1 MSIPPQIESLDP
13 SKSRTVFLLLRD
25 AILSGNLAPG
35 ERLPSEL
42 KLTEEYG
49 VSRVTVRRALAEL
62 QRMGLIRRRA
72 GSGTVVAERRPVAP
86 INVDF
91 ANLLSH
97 LEEMGRATAVRVLE
111 FGYLQPPPDIA
122 AALRLEDGVRVQRS
136 VRVRYIDREPFSYLV
151 THVPETV
158 GQHYTRK
165 ELGEAPLL
173 SLFERAG
180 VTVESATQTFSATLA
195 SPAVAEA
202 LGVAVG
208 DALTSLTRTVYASDG
223 GGVEHLAALYRP
235 DRYRFAMEL
244 TKISDNAETIWAPA
258 QGSARYG

>member
-1 MSIPPQIESLDP
+1 MNIPSQLESLDP

-25 AILSGNLAPG
+25 AILSGNLAAG
-35 ERLPSEL
+35 ARLPSEL
-42 KLTEEYG
+42 KLTQEFG

-72 GSGTVVAERRPVAP
+72 GSGTVVAERKPASP

-97 LEEMGRATAVRVLE
+97 LTEMGRTTSVRVLE
-111 FGYLQPPPDIA
+111 FGYQLPPPDVA
-122 AALRLEDGVRVQRS
+122 LALRLADGVEVQRS
-136 VRVRYIDREPFSYLV
+136 ARVRHIDNEAFSYLV
-151 THVPETV
+151 TCVPEPI
-158 GQHYTRK
+158 GRHYSA
-165 ELGEAPLL
+165 EDLGEAPLL

-180 VTVESATQTFSATLA
+180 VTVDSAVQTISATLA
-195 SPAVAEA
+195 TPVVAEA

-208 DALTSLTRTVYASDG
+208 DALTSLTRTVFAPDG
-223 GGVEHLAALYRP
+223 GGVEHLSALYRP

-244 TKISDNAETIWAPA
+244 TRVDSVAEVIWAPA
-258 QGSARYG
+258 QGAARYG